1 MAFLNSLSSILEAMP
16 KVSLLVLNSLSF
28 PLSNLPNPRTKP
40 GILEHIK
47 QVFTK
52 AAVMKNLTVR
62 YSAASDLILRVN
74 RTQQIVTTSQ
84 LATKVLKDDGSPGN
98 LAEGGRIMVVPQL
111 GDPLN
116 LLSDIPVSNRCCR
129 FFIFAISPF
138 PPHPPF
144 LEQSCLWV
152 RARSGTILSSTL
164 LLHLIE

>member
-1 MAFLNSLSSILEAMP
+1 MP

-111 GDPLN
+111 GNPLTFFQISQFLTVVVGSSYLPSVRSHRI
-116 LLSDIPVSNRCCR
+116 LLSLDSPVSGYVLAMVP
-129 FFIFAISPF
+129 FFPQPYYFIS
-138 PPHPPF
+138 
-144 LEQSCLWV
+144 
-152 RARSGTILSSTL
+152 
-164 LLHLIE
+164 